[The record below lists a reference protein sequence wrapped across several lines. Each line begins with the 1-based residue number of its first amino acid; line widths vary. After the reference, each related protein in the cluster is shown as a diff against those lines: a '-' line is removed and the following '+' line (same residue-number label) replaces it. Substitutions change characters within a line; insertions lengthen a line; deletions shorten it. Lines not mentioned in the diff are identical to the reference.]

1 MLSPELLNK
10 VKALF
15 IASRYKVTDLFV
27 GEYESAF
34 RGRGIE
40 FEDFRE
46 YMPGDDVR
54 QIDWNVSARL
64 DKPFIKTFRE
74 EREKT
79 IFFVVDLSGSQDF
92 GSVQRKRDIVSQ
104 VAALLAFAAMK
115 SNDKVGL
122 ILFSD
127 QVEVYR
133 PAKKG
138 RGHVWSIISNLLAY
152 QPKGRRTNIETAL
165 NFFMRV
171 QKRKSTCFL
180 VTDFLDESY
189 QKSLKVCAKKH
200 DVVAIRVLDDLEKA
214 IATPALSYFQDLE
227 TGQITSVDLRQAT
240 LQFQKHQKQLTDFLS
255 QYGVDLLD
263 LNVGDDFAERLMK
276 FFLKREA
283 SR

>member
-15 IASRYKVTDLFV
+15 ISSRYKVTDLFV

-54 QIDWNVSARL
+54 QIDWNVSARF
-64 DKPFIKTFRE
+64 DKPFIKTFKE

-92 GSVQRKRDIVSQ
+92 GRHKRKRDIVSQ
-104 VAALLAFAAMK
+104 VAALLSFAAMK

-127 QVEVYR
+127 QVELYR

-138 RGHVWSIISNLLAY
+138 RGHVWSLISNLLSY
-152 QPKGRRTNIETAL
+152 QPKGKGTRIENAV

-180 VTDFLDESY
+180 ITDFLDDNY
-189 QKSLKVCAKKH
+189 QKSLKVCARKH
-200 DVVAIRVLDDLEKA
+200 DLVAIRVLDELEKSIQA
-214 IATPALSYFQDLE
+214 KALTQFRDLE
-227 TGQITSVDLRQAT
+227 TGQMVSVDLRRVQ
-240 LQFQKHQKQLTDFLS
+240 LQFNSHQKQLKEFLS
-255 QYGVDLLD
+255 QYGIDLLD
-263 LNVGDDFAERLMK
+263 LNAQDDFVERLMQ
-276 FFLKREA
+276 FFLKRE
-283 SR
+283 SVR